1 MTLYSTIEQ
10 RMKVDQEALE
20 KQLLTE
26 YESLAIQNRQEQT
39 DKERLV
45 KTMIDDVILEK
56 VHLSTYTSK
65 QQAYFSDIEQE
76 GNVIETAYQNALP
89 QLLSTETFKAHIT
102 KFLSEVSADTEVTIS
117 GTHSKE
123 LEGVVKASGHS
134 VIKNGGVNSGLGSIT
149 YSLTA
154 RHAEFTLEDFL
165 ADVKKMTISHVS
177 EFIRKN
183 G

>member
-20 KQLLTE
+20 RKLLAE

-56 VHLSTYTSK
+56 VHLSTYTTK

-76 GNVIETAYQNALP
+76 GNMIEKAYQNVLP
-89 QLLSTETFKAHIT
+89 QLLSTETFKAHIA
-102 KFLSEVSADTEVTIS
+102 KFLSGVKPDTEVTIS
-117 GTHSKE
+117 GKHSKE
-123 LEGVVKASGHS
+123 LQEAVKAAGHTT
-134 VIKNGGVNSGLGSIT
+134 IKNSDAASKLGSIT

-165 ADVKKMTISHVS
+165 ADIKKITISHVS

>member
-20 KQLLTE
+20 KKLSTE
-26 YESLAIQNRQEQT
+26 YESLAIQNRQEQN

-65 QQAYFSDIEQE
+65 QQAYFSDIEE
-76 GNVIETAYQNALP
+76 AGKIIESAYQNVLP
-89 QLLSTETFKAHIT
+89 QLLATETFKAHIA
-102 KFLSEVSADTEVTIS
+102 KFLRGVNAETEVIIS
-117 GTHSKE
+117 GKYAKE
-123 LEGVVKASGHS
+123 LQEAVKACGHNS
-134 VIKNGGVNSGLGSIT
+134 IKNDENTSGLGSVT
-149 YSLTA
+149 YTLTA
-154 RHAEFTLEDFL
+154 RHAEFTLEGFL
-165 ADVKKMTISHVS
+165 DDVKKMTISHVS